1 MFETTVH
8 HIRRVSLWRAI
19 EHGDCS
25 QESTIVWARKT
36 NSSDTFATRATATR
50 RWWWGILETLRCLI
64 YWSISIESCCLCL
77 LLLFL
82 SLYLYRFWH
91 HYYHNILYIYIYIC
105 IYIYIYLSI
114 YLSMYLSI
122 YIYIICLT
130 WSDFLCVSFLRTCDY
145 HPGGLDFAVHAAGF
159 NSLNNAVFSVAWM
172 VHVWQMSRAKHAWNL
187 TPKPLS
193 SLSHLVEKTMGR
205 SSSLTRFFVLLSHPF
220 ALSKRSMATNM
231 RSWNEDCCFLA
242 MISHQF
248 CTLWSS
254 DRHTKYYEK
263 VIVITKL

>member
-8 HIRRVSLWRAI
+8 HIRRVSLWRVI
-19 EHGDCS
+19 GHGDCS

-82 SLYLYRFWH
+82 SLYLYRFWY
-91 HYYHNILYIYIYIC
+91 HYYHNILYIYVYIYIS
-105 IYIYIYLSI
+105 IYLSI
-114 YLSMYLSI
+114 YLSISI
-122 YIYIICLT
+122 LYVWPEVTFFVL
-130 WSDFLCVSFLRTCDY
+130 
-145 HPGGLDFAVHAAGF
+145 
-159 NSLNNAVFSVAWM
+159 VFSEHVITTQAVWTLLCMLLGSIAWTM
-172 VHVWQMSRAKHAWNL
+172 RSFRSHGWFHVWQMSRAKHAWNL